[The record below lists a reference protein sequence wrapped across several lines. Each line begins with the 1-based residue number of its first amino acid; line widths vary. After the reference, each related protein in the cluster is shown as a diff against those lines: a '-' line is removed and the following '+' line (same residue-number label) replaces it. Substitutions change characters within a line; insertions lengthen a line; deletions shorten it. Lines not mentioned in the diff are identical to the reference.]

1 MLKINRTHIHNAH
14 SPVTTRHTTVPNEC
28 KFITYTTRIGWNVC
42 AGGEYAH
49 DALVSSRY
57 SIRCGFD
64 IRRAHASTSTTT
76 KMRTV
81 LYPNQLNEQTNWQK

>member
-49 DALVSSRY
+49 DALVSLVA
-57 SIRCGFD
+57 IRFGVDLIFGG
-64 IRRAHASTSTTT
+64 
-76 KMRTV
+76 RTQVQVQQPKCV
-81 LYPNQLNEQTNWQK
+81 LYCIPTN